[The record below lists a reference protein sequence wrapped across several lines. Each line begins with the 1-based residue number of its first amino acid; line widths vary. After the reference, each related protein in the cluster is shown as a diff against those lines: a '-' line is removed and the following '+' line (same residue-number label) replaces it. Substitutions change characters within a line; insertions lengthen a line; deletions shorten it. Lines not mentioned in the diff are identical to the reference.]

1 MNTIDT
7 SKFPKELGYRFPA
20 EWEEHEA
27 TWLSWPHKE
36 ESWPDR
42 IQLIYP
48 AYAEFI
54 AELTKGE
61 KVRINVKDEEM
72 KAFALSFI
80 EKTDADLTKVEFY
93 FHETNDAWCRDH
105 GPAFLL
111 NSENKE
117 NPKVIVDWGFNAWG
131 VKYPPFEKDDIIPTK
146 IGKEFNLPVFY
157 PGIIMEGGSVEFN
170 GKNTLLTSKS
180 CLLNE
185 NRNPEY
191 SQQQIEEFLRNYYG
205 VSQILWVEDGIVGD
219 DTDGHIDDTIRFVNE
234 DTVLTVVE
242 TDETDDNYE
251 LLQVNLRQL
260 QEMYLEDGR
269 RLNIIELPMPDAVYC
284 EGERL
289 PASYANFYIANK
301 SVIVPTYRCAKD
313 AIALDIIQKC
323 FSDRKVVGIDS
334 TDIIWGLGS
343 FHCLSQQEPKV

>member
-1 MNTIDT
+1 MNTINT
-7 SKFPKELGYRFPA
+7 SKFPKDLGYRFPA

-54 AELTKGE
+54 AELSKGE
-61 KVRINVKDEEM
+61 KVRINVKDEQM

-80 EKTDADLTKVEFY
+80 EKTDADLAQVEFY
-93 FHETNDAWCRDH
+93 FFETNDAWCRDH
-105 GPAFLL
+105 GPAFLV
-111 NSENKE
+111 NTQNTET
-117 NPKVIVDWGFNAWG
+117 PKVIVDWGFNAWG
-131 VKYPPFEKDDIIPTK
+131 GKYPPFENDDVIPTK
-146 IGKEFNLPVFY
+146 IGEAFNLPVFH
-157 PGIIMEGGSVEFN
+157 PEIIMEGGSVEFN
-170 GKNTLLTSKS
+170 GKNTVLTSKS

-191 SQQQIEEFLRNYYG
+191 SQEQIEEFLRNYYG
-205 VSQILWVEDGIVGD
+205 ISQVLWVEDGIVGD

-234 DTVLTVVE
+234 NTVLTVVE
-242 TDETDDNYE
+242 VDETDDNYE

-260 QEMYLEDGR
+260 QEMCLEDGR
-269 RLNIIELPMPDAVYC
+269 PLNIIELPMPDAVYC

-301 SVIVPTYRCAKD
+301 SVIVPTYNCAKD

-323 FSDRKVVGIDS
+323 FPDRKVVGIDS

-343 FHCLSQQEPKV
+343 FHCLSQQEPKI